1 MLHDPF
7 VVSNTPGSSKHWWS
21 NAATRSV
28 ANVSHHGMLVK
39 HEDEVIGLVD
49 AFSIG

>member
-1 MLHDPF
+1 MLPLYLHI
-7 VVSNTPGSSKHWWS
+7 G
-21 NAATRSV
+21 RSV

-39 HEDEVIGLVD
+39 HEDEVIELVD